1 MAAQSPSLSWH
12 PHLSTCGGDPPCAEP
27 WSDGGER
34 AESLSSRSSPRGAQ
48 RDLGG
53 VVTLGAD
60 TPRQRGPPSTE
71 EARAVSLPPLEPP
84 GQPWL
89 TVAAGD
95 PPEETLPRALRLP
108 LRCRRGRSCVH
119 GDPLPG
125 RQGLRRNRSKPG
137 VGREQEHQPPHSS
150 FWNSPPACPS
160 PPTPRR
166 RTLAHPPPGVTA
178 QVKRAR
184 AACGLQLSGALPGGR
199 TVGGPVQQE
208 GRNPKC
214 SPPNTFPPQKAGG
227 CVKWRGRAENPG
239 KPEGPCRS
247 RTPIWPRRGD

>member
-34 AESLSSRSSPRGAQ
+34 AESLSSRSSPCGAQ

-108 LRCRRGRSCVH
+108 LRCRRGRSCAH

-137 VGREQEHQPPHSS
+137 VGGEQEHQPPHSS
-150 FWNSPPACPS
+150 FRNSPPRLPRPANPS
-160 PPTPRR
+160 EAHTRPPSSWSHSPSEAGSGCLQPAALRGVAWWEDSRGTCSTGGEKPQVFSPQHLPPAKSRR
-166 RTLAHPPPGVTA
+166 MRKV
-178 QVKRAR
+178 
-184 AACGLQLSGALPGGR
+184 
-199 TVGGPVQQE
+199 E
-208 GRNPKC
+208 GK
-214 SPPNTFPPQKAGG
+214 G
-227 CVKWRGRAENPG
+227 
-239 KPEGPCRS
+239 
-247 RTPIWPRRGD
+247 